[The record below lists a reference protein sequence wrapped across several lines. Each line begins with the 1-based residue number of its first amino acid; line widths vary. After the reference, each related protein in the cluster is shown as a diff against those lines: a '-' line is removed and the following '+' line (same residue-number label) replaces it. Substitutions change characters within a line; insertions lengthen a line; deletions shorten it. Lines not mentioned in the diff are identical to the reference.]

1 MNQKD
6 QQDQEDKESQ
16 FSYASYAAGSTIKA
30 ESVMECVNDAKRF
43 FPFCGSTSP
52 YSYFARND
60 PLDCVYLRFVTHLI
74 NKSFPFRPIP
84 FNYLIKPLITKR
96 VKSGLLSLFLQRGD
110 TSRISA
116 GNTNNTVALR
126 FASDFCI
133 HNPPEMY
140 CFWDR
145 GFDYSRFLLLKEIQR
160 KSFEIA
166 FNGYL
171 VPFYQGE
178 TSLTL
183 TRFWQILRIIL
194 NYMQNLQNDFEETIR
209 SETTVGGVGDC
220 PVSDYTFDCGLSK
233 SPERMLNLHYSQE
246 GLSIVNRFIS
256 ELSQLM

>member
-1 MNQKD
+1 MN
-6 QQDQEDKESQ
+6 QQDQEDQ
-16 FSYASYAAGSTIKA
+16 HFSYAARSIIKA
-30 ESVMECVNDAKRF
+30 ECVMQCVLDARRF
-43 FPFCGSTSP
+43 FTVVAAPP
-52 YSYFARND
+52 DYFQRRY
-60 PLDCVYLRFVTHLI
+60 PLGCAYLRFVSHLSH
-74 NKSFPFRPIP
+74 KSFPFRPIN
-84 FNYLIKPLITKR
+84 FNYLIKPLIMKR
-96 VKSGLLSLFLQRGD
+96 VKSGLLSFFLQRGD
-110 TSRISA
+110 TCRISA
-116 GNTNNTVALR
+116 GNMNNTVALR

-171 VPFYQGE
+171 LPFYQGE

-220 PVSDYTFDCGLSK
+220 PVSDYRFDCGLMK
-233 SPERMLNLHYSQE
+233 SPERMLDLHYSQE
-246 GLSIVNRFIS
+246 GLSIVHGFIR
-256 ELSQLM
+256 ELNQFM

>member
-1 MNQKD
+1 MNQQD
-6 QQDQEDKESQ
+6 QQDQESQ
-16 FSYASYAAGSTIKA
+16 FSYAARSIIKA
-30 ESVMECVNDAKRF
+30 QFVMECVNDAKWF
-43 FPFCGSTSP
+43 FPYCGSGSP

-60 PLDCVYLRFVTHLI
+60 PLDCVYLRFAYHLTV
-74 NKSFPFRPIP
+74 KTFPVRPIN

-220 PVSDYTFDCGLSK
+220 PVSDYRFDCGLMK